1 MVEFNGVWF
10 VVLVANFLILLIVL
24 NSIMFKPLLRMIKE
38 RQKIRASALNEAKAL
53 IEKKEQA
60 LQQLKSEMAAA
71 QLKAKEIYAKIKQEG
86 LKAQHELVKKS
97 QDEAMKRL
105 NGALA
110 EISKEVD
117 KVAATIKG
125 DMEKYSDEIVVKLTH
140 GYVKTN

>member
-10 VVLVANFLILLIVL
+10 IVLVANFLILLLLL
-24 NSIMFKPLLRMIKE
+24 NAILFKPLLRMIKE
-38 RQKIRASALNEAKAL
+38 RQKIRTASLNEANAL
-53 IEKKEQA
+53 IEKKDQA
-60 LQQLKSEMAAA
+60 LLQLKSEMAAA
-71 QLKAKEIYAKIKQEG
+71 QLKAKEQYAKIKQEG
-86 LKAQHELVKKS
+86 LNAQHELVKKS

-117 KVAATIKG
+117 KATAVIKN
-125 DMEKYSDEIVVKLTH
+125 DLEKYSDEIVVKLTH